1 MASGAYSS
9 RVDGSRATP
18 VHHEEGR
25 GMKSVLAM
33 VLLAILS
40 VSSIAAA
47 AKPDEERADIRKTA
61 NATLGRLYKAQPSAK
76 QTVERAAGYAVFN
89 NFGMKILV
97 AGGGS
102 GHGIAVDNKTKKP
115 VYMKMVEIQAGLGFG
130 VKKFSLVWV
139 FDTKEAFD
147 QFVNSGWELGGQGSM
162 AAKAGEKGGAMQGAM
177 SVAPGVWLYQLT
189 DTGLALELTAKG
201 TKYYKDS
208 DLN

>member
-1 MASGAYSS
+1 
-9 RVDGSRATP
+9 
-18 VHHEEGR
+18 
-25 GMKSVLAM
+25 MKSIVGM
-33 VLLAILS
+33 MLLAIISAPTS
-40 VSSIAAA
+40 VAAA
-47 AKPDEERADIRKTA
+47 TPEEERADIRKTA
-61 NATLGRLYKAQPSAK
+61 DATLARLYKAQPSAK
-76 QTVERAAGYAVFN
+76 QTVAKAAGYAVFN

-102 GHGIAVDNKTKKP
+102 GHGIAVDNKTRKP

-162 AAKAGEKGGAMQGAM
+162 AAKAGDKGGAMQGAM

-189 DTGLALELTAKG
+189 DAGLALELTAKG
-201 TKYYKDS
+201 TKYYKDT